1 MIHITKLAGR
11 YMVRATPPEVTKAK
25 SCLMPMDARETV
37 EWLIRHGCHLQEAF
51 DAMFVA
57 DPQAAAAELR

>member
-1 MIHITKLAGR
+1 MIQITKLGRR
-11 YMVRATPPEVTKAK
+11 YMARVTPPEAPKAK
-25 SCLMPMDARETV
+25 ACLMPMDARETV

-57 DPQAAAAELR
+57 DPAAAAAELR

>member
-1 MIHITKLAGR
+1 MIQITKLGHR
-11 YMVRATPPEVTKAK
+11 YRVRATPPEVHKAR
-25 SCLMPMDARETV
+25 SSLMPMDARETV

-57 DPQAAAAELR
+57 DPAAAAAELR